1 MASRFFVLQSY
12 GQLRIVSGK
21 AQRRETAR
29 VPSLQGGFGTS
40 RAGRGR
46 AKERGPPADLSAGGP
61 RQVAAT
67 YSPALVRSTIGAG
80 GLNFSVR
87 DGKRWGPAAVAA

>member
-1 MASRFFVLQSY
+1 MSSFA
-12 GQLRIVSGK
+12 
-21 AQRRETAR
+21 
-29 VPSLQGGFGTS
+29 
-40 RAGRGR
+40 RAGRFVTVGGR
-46 AKERGPPADLSAGGP
+46 RHACLLYMVGSGHSGCGRPHAARGRKKESPPTDVSAGGP

-87 DGKRWGPAAVAA
+87 DGKRWGPAAIAA